1 MPVAL
6 LIAVL
11 GVLAASVLR
20 GFTGFGFGLAAVP
33 LLTLALPPTKV
44 VPFVTVLQ
52 VLIGLSGLRAAWRIT
67 DWRAVL
73 GLGPGLVL
81 GIPIGL
87 VVLTEVPANGVR
99 LVIGLLIALAV
110 VALWR
115 RVRLPP
121 RPSCGVTL
129 AAGLVSGVMNGLAS
143 MGGPPVVV
151 YLVALAHEAAVVRAS
166 SIVYFLFAAVVTAI
180 PMAVRGLMD
189 REVLLW
195 SLASIPVLLVGSALG
210 SWAFDRAPVRY
221 HRLTTLVVL
230 SLLAAALIGRSLAG

>member
-11 GVLAASVLR
+11 GVFAASVLR

-115 RVRLPP
+115 RVRLP
-121 RPSCGVTL
+121 
-129 AAGLVSGVMNGLAS
+129 
-143 MGGPPVVV
+143 
-151 YLVALAHEAAVVRAS
+151 
-166 SIVYFLFAAVVTAI
+166 
-180 PMAVRGLMD
+180 
-189 REVLLW
+189 
-195 SLASIPVLLVGSALG
+195 
-210 SWAFDRAPVRY
+210 
-221 HRLTTLVVL
+221 
-230 SLLAAALIGRSLAG
+230 

>member
-1 MPVAL
+1 MPVPL
-6 LIAVL
+6 LFAVF

-20 GFTGFGFGLAAVP
+20 GFTGFGFGLSAVP
-33 LLTLALPPTKV
+33 LLSLALPPTKV

-52 VLIGLSGLRAAWRIT
+52 VLIGVLGLRAAWRIT

-73 GLGPGLVL
+73 GLAPGLVL
-81 GIPIGL
+81 GVPLGVL
-87 VVLTEVPANGVR
+87 VLTEVPPNGVR
-99 LVIGLLIALAV
+99 LAIGLLIALSV
-110 VALWR
+110 VVLWR

-121 RPSCGVTL
+121 RPSRGVTL

-151 YLVALAHEAAVVRAS
+151 YLLALSSEAAVVRAS

-180 PMAVRGLMD
+180 PMAMRGLVD

-195 SLASIPVLLVGSALG
+195 SVASIPVLLVGSALG
-210 SWAFDRAPVRY
+210 SWAFDRARPQY
-221 HRLTTLVVL
+221 HRLTALVVL
-230 SLLAAALIGRSLAG
+230 SVLAAALIGRSLAG

>member
-6 LIAVL
+6 LVAVL

-33 LLTLALPPTKV
+33 LLSLALPPTKV

-52 VLIGLSGLRAAWRIT
+52 LLIGLSGVRAAWRIA

-73 GLGPGLVL
+73 GLAPGFVV
-81 GIPIGL
+81 GVPIGL
-87 VVLTEVPANGVR
+87 LALTRFSPDGAR
-99 LVIGLLIALAV
+99 MAIGLLIAVSV
-110 VALWR
+110 VVLWR

-121 RPSCGVTL
+121 RPSGGVAL
-129 AAGLVSGVMNGLAS
+129 AAGLASGVMNGLAS

-151 YLVALAHEAAVVRAS
+151 YLLALSREAVVVRAT
-166 SIVYFLFAAVVTAI
+166 SIVYFLFAAVITAA
-180 PMAVRGLMD
+180 PMAARGLVD

-195 SLASIPVLLVGSALG
+195 SAASIPVLLAGSALG
-210 SWAFDRAPVRY
+210 GWVFDRAPPRY
-221 HRLTTLVVL
+221 HRLTALVVL
-230 SLLAAALIGRSLAG
+230 VLLAAALIGRSLAG